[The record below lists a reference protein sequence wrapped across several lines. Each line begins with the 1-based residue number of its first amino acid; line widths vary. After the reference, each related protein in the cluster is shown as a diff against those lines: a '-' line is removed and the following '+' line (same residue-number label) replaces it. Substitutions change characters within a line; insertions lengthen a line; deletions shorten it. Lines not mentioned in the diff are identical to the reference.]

1 MNHFQIA
8 PEQRITQAKFGPE
21 FEAYRQ
27 RVRRWVQQP
36 CQLIFPYE
44 LMH

>member
-27 RVRRWVQQP
+27 RVG
-36 CQLIFPYE
+36 CL
-44 LMH
+44 L